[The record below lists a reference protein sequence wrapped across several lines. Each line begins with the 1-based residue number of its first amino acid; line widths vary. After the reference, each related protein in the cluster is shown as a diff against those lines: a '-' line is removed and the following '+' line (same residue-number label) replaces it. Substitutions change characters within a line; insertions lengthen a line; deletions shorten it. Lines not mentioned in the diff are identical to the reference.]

1 MAAALATAQLTA
13 LIPVVTTAGIA
24 WKMTNTMIPGAR
36 QARQRP
42 VRRRRQRRDVYDRNY
57 SGNFSNIG
65 W

>member
-24 WKMTNTMIPGAR
+24 WKMTQSMFPGQQQQSQPA
-36 QARQRP
+36 
-42 VRRRRQRRDVYDRNY
+42 RRRRPKKDVYDRGY
-57 SGNFSNIG
+57 FGNFSNIG

>member
-1 MAAALATAQLTA
+1 MAALATAQLTA

-24 WKMTNTMIPGAR
+24 WKMTQTMMPGQQQQPAP
-36 QARQRP
+36 A
-42 VRRRRQRRDVYDRNY
+42 RRRRPKKSVYSRDY